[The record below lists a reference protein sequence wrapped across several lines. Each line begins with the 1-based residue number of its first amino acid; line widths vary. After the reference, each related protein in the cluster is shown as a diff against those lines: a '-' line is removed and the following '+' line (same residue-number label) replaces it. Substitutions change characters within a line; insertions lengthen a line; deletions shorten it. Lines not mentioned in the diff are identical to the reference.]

1 MKNRP
6 ALETER
12 LRLRLPTSEDVPA
25 ILQFFSENRAYFR
38 PTDPPRPEAFYT
50 TGYWMKRVRS
60 IATDYVQD
68 RGCNLFLFKKP
79 GTIEAVGYVNL
90 SNFVRGAF
98 QACYLGYGLAEESQG
113 KGLMTEAL
121 RAAIDHAWGPL
132 KLHRIMANYL
142 PQNERS
148 ARVLKGLGFVVE
160 GYAKDYLYID
170 GRWQDHVLTALTNA
184 RWAAPL

>member
-12 LRLRLPTSEDVPA
+12 LRLRLPTPEDVPA